1 MCVALTSMLRCLTWV
16 MHPCQVFELGDTD
29 INPIGCIS
37 GKCAI
42 IKARTYEEVSH
53 APAQM
58 APPRVL
64 TVPVSRCGLLDE
76 GAARVP

>member
-1 MCVALTSMLRCLTWV
+1 MLAHTPV
-16 MHPCQVFELGDTD
+16 IPDQVFELGDTD

-53 APAQM
+53 TFTKIA
-58 APPRVL
+58 
-64 TVPVSRCGLLDE
+64 
-76 GAARVP
+76 